1 MDQSNNLGQSNSIKE
16 LGQANTFPQ
25 AQTARNPRGNIYYLP
40 IIGCIEG
47 HTVLPQTTKTTK
59 YEHVIPQIVNVAE
72 NPEID
77 GMLVV
82 LNTVGGDVEAG
93 LAIAELIAG
102 LNKPTVS
109 LVLGG
114 CHSIGVPLA
123 VAALCSFITPS
134 ATMTI
139 HPIRMNGTVVGSPQ
153 TYDYFNKMQER
164 VDDFVTSHSSI
175 RRSRLRNLML
185 STQNM
190 AVDMGTLLVGKE
202 AVAERLIRRTGSL
215 ADARNM
221 LFELIK
227 RRRGKRKDLGS
238 SAPKPIAARAHDAR
252 TESPDP

>member
-1 MDQSNNLGQSNSIKE
+1 MNETNAFNTDKITE
-16 LGQANTFPQ
+16 LTPAP
-25 AQTARNPRGNIYYLP
+25 APRPNPRGNIYYLP

-59 YEHVIPQIVNVAE
+59 YEHVIPQIINVAE

-102 LNKPTVS
+102 LGKPTVS

-123 VAALCSFITPS
+123 VSARVSFIAPS
-134 ATMTI
+134 GSMTL
-139 HPIRMNGTVVGSPQ
+139 HPIRMSGTVVGSPQ

-164 VDDFVTSHSSI
+164 VDDFVTSHSKI
-175 RRSRLRNLML
+175 PRSRLRRLML
-185 STQNM
+185 STDNM
-190 AVDMGTLLVGKE
+190 AVEMGTLLVGRE
-202 AVAERLIRRTGSL
+202 AVTERLIQKVGTL
-215 ADARNM
+215 AQARYM
-221 LFELIK
+221 LYHLIK
-227 RRRGKRKDLGS
+227 ERRGK
-238 SAPKPIAARAHDAR
+238 
-252 TESPDP
+252 

>member
-1 MDQSNNLGQSNSIKE
+1 MSDNTPMDNTNNMENNQPVHK
-16 LGQANTFPQ
+16 
-25 AQTARNPRGNIYYLP
+25 NPHGTIYYLP

-93 LAIAELIAG
+93 LAIAELIAS

-123 VAALCSFITPS
+123 VAAMCSFIAPS
-134 ATMTI
+134 ASMTL

-164 VDDFVTSHSSI
+164 VDDFVMTHSGI
-175 RRSRLRNLML
+175 RRGRLRSLML
-185 STQNM
+185 ATENM
-190 AVDMGTLLVGKE
+190 ANEMGTLLVGKE
-202 AVAERLIRRTGSL
+202 AVNERLIRRAGGL
-215 ADARNM
+215 ADARCV
-221 LFELIK
+221 LFRLIK
-227 RRRGKRKDLGS
+227 KHRPNRDY
-238 SAPKPIAARAHDAR
+238 II
-252 TESPDP
+252 